1 MPRDSALES
10 FTRRRALE
18 PVEVTKKVIVLAS
31 GETERRALPLLL
43 SHLQSRGVSVED
55 VRIPP
60 RNKALNVTMAEKLIK
75 AAWYY
80 PDSGVPPD
88 KFVVLLDVDGKPP
101 EEVLNP
107 FEPLP
112 QRLSGQIGATIL
124 CAYAQWHL
132 EAWYFADAVNLRNY
146 LNQSLGKVGTTK
158 PDEIFNPKHHLKNL
172 LPNELYTARVSAKI
186 ASQLDA
192 SVIESRSPSF
202 KGFLDKLMNGPGH
215 EDA

>member
-1 MPRDSALES
+1 M
-10 FTRRRALE
+10 
-18 PVEVTKKVIVLAS
+18 
-31 GETERRALPLLL
+31 
-43 SHLQSRGVSVED
+43 
-55 VRIPP
+55 
-60 RNKALNVTMAEKLIK
+60 
-75 AAWYY
+75 
-80 PDSGVPPD
+80 
-88 KFVVLLDVDGKPP
+88 DGKPL

-107 FEPLP
+107 FEALP
-112 QRLSGQIGATIL
+112 EHLSSRIGAVIR

-172 LPNELYTARVSAKI
+172 LGNELYIAHFSAKI

-202 KGFLDKLMNGPGH
+202 KGFLDKLMNGPGL